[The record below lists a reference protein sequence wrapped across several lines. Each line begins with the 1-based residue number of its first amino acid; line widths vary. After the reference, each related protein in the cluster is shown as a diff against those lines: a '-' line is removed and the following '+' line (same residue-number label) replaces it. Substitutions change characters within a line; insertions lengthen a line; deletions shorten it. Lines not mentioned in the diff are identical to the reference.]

1 MKRIIRLTESDLTRI
16 VRRVANEQQEEK
28 LQRVKLC
35 DPEKFEEFMELVAQS
50 TNYPMKLE
58 NAPEGKKDFML
69 LTFPDGK
76 RCAVNKKEITFG
88 I

>member
-1 MKRIIRLTESDLTRI
+1 MRTRLTERDLSRI
-16 VRRVANEQQEEK
+16 VRRVVNEQQPEELPK
-28 LQRVKLC
+28 IKLC
-35 DPEKFEEFMELVAQS
+35 HPEKFEEFMELVAQS